1 MFCSRCGTTMRDDAA
16 YCPNCGAT
24 VQAGSPGVPAPG
36 VQPHGPAGPGA
47 PPVAYVQPETDSKAV
62 ASLVLGVL
70 SFIFSVLTGIPAII
84 LGHISRSEIRKS
96 AGRLGGDG
104 MALAGLILGYLSL
117 AWIPVILIIIA
128 IAIPN
133 LMHARVAANEAAA
146 ASRVRT
152 LNVSESTYSITYPT
166 AGYADLAT
174 LGPGAAT
181 CQGEPNQRNACII
194 DDARF
199 ACPTGTTGAWCI
211 KDGYRFSIVLP
222 AHSGSNAAQDYVVTA
237 TPVNSG
243 AGQRNYCS
251 TSDMLVRYHRGSPL
265 SAPLQSSEE
274 CQSWPP
280 M

>member
-1 MFCSRCGTTMRDDAA
+1 MFCSRCGTTIRDDAA

-24 VQAGSPGVPAPG
+24 VQPGSPGVSAPG
-36 VQPHGPAGPGA
+36 VQPHGPAGPGGA
-47 PPVAYVQPETDSKAV
+47 PVAYVQPETDSKAV

-133 LMHARVAANEAAA
+133 LMHVRMAANESAAA
-146 ASRVRT
+146 ARVRA
-152 LNVSESTYSITYPT
+152 LNTAEATYSIKYES
-166 AGYADLAT
+166 AGYADLAS
-174 LGPGAAT
+174 LGPGSAT
-181 CQGEPNQRNACII
+181 CKGEPDQRAACIL
-194 DDARF
+194 DDAGL
-199 ACPTGTTGAWCI
+199 ACPTGTTGAWCF
-211 KDGYRFSIVLP
+211 KGGYRFSIVLP
-222 AHSGSNAAQDYVVTA
+222 AHSGSTAQDYVVTA
-237 TPVNSG
+237 TPVNSSS
-243 AGQRNYCS
+243 GQRSYCS

-265 SAPLQSSEE
+265 SAPLHSSEE